1 MKNISQRDIWLC
13 YGIDE
18 SDTALIYETAI
29 ACGLPMPNHIID
41 SKGRLFQK
49 NKTISESEESGTVT
63 YFEVSVTAL
72 SDVEVVMEAIDVG

>member
-1 MKNISQRDIWLC
+1 MKSINHRNIWLC

-18 SDTALIYETAI
+18 SDTDLIYETTI

-49 NKTISESEESGTVT
+49 NKTISELEESATVS
-63 YFEVSVTAL
+63 YFEVQVTAL
-72 SDVEVVMEAIDVG
+72 SNVEVVIEAIDVS